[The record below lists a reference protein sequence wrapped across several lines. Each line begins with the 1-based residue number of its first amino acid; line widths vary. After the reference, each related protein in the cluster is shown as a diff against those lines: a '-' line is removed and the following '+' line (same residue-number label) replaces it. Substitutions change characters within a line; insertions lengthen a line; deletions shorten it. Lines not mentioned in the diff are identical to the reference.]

1 MKTNVKQLKT
11 MFNAL
16 DVLISNT
23 NESMPLRQAL
33 ALLSVAIH
41 EGQGGELADL
51 RDVGKDT
58 GAASAVVSR
67 DLLGL
72 GKRGRTGKP
81 GLGLIAVT
89 EDYTDLRR
97 RPYGLTAKG
106 RKVID
111 RLKEAL

>member
-1 MKTNVKQLKT
+1 MNTKAKSLTTIFK
-11 MFNAL
+11 AL
-16 DVLISNT
+16 DALIDQT

-41 EGQGGELADL
+41 EEQGELADL
-51 RDVGKDT
+51 REVGKDT

-81 GLGLIAVT
+81 GLGLIAVQ

-97 RPYGLTAKG
+97 RPYGLTPKG
-106 RKVID
+106 RKAIAKV
-111 RLKEAL
+111 KEAL